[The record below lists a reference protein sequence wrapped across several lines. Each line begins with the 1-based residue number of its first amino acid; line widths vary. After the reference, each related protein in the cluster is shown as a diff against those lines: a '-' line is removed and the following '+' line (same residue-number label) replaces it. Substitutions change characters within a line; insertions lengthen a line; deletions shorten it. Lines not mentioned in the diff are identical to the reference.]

1 MKDTFIPSKT
11 FIRKQW
17 YIIDANNKTLGRLA
31 TEVACFL
38 RGKKKSYFTPYLDTG
53 DYVIVINS
61 SKINV
66 TGNKKSEKLYKMH
79 SGQPGGLKIESFEKL
94 QKRLPNRIIQ
104 EAIKGMLPKNRLGRE
119 IFQKLYIYSTDS
131 HPHQA
136 QKPEK
141 INL

>member
-1 MKDTFIPSKT
+1 
-11 FIRKQW
+11 
-17 YIIDANNKTLGRLA
+17 
-31 TEVACFL
+31 
-38 RGKKKSYFTPYLDTG
+38 
-53 DYVIVINS
+53 
-61 SKINV
+61 
-66 TGNKKSEKLYKMH
+66 MH

-94 QKRLPNRIIQ
+94 KKRLPNRIIE